1 MGRFSKLE
9 IVEDQNGNSNL
20 PRPFDYDVD
29 YYLYEARRYFNR
41 GDYIDSMKYYSRA
54 VQLSPDETEALV
66 GEIRSLIEN
75 EEYINSEH
83 RADQSLKIFPDHAEL
98 FAAKAQILLR
108 KKKFKMGLAL
118 SEAALDLKPLTYYV
132 WLVRG
137 EALLADKKTNAAR
150 FCFEQALTG
159 KINDP
164 NIFINIGNIYLRY
177 GYFAKSADLLKRALK
192 LNPSDPML
200 WFLLGQAND
209 EMGLMDHAK
218 ICYQQALAINSNFK
232 QAAKAKRDIK
242 SKPFRGLFNLF
253 RGLVS

>member
-9 IVEDQNGNSNL
+9 IVEDKNGSSGL
-20 PRPFDYDVD
+20 PRPFDYDID
-29 YYLYEARRYFNR
+29 YYLYEGNRAFNR
-41 GDYIDSMKYYSRA
+41 GDYMDSMKYYSRA

-66 GEIRSLIEN
+66 GEVRSLIES

-108 KKKFKMGLAL
+108 RKNFKLGLAL
-118 SEAALDLKPLTYYV
+118 SEAALDLKPLSYYV

-137 EALLADKKTNAAR
+137 EALLSNKKIDAAR

-159 KINDP
+159 KMNDP
-164 NIFINIGNIYLRY
+164 NIFINIANIYTRY
-177 GYFAKSADLLKRALK
+177 GYFARSAELLKRALK
-192 LNPSDPML
+192 LNYSDPML
-200 WFLLGQAND
+200 WFLLGKAND

-232 QAAKAKRDIK
+232 QAAKAKREIK

-253 RGLVS
+253 RGLGS